1 MAQTRKKYQ
10 RILLMR
16 MHSPLIGKV
25 KHPHHVYPPLPL
37 KYMEALLRRDGGYEV
52 KLIDSW
58 LPSEAGEDLVGKVK
72 AWSPDVSILMANP
85 VDSQAAFEFGTEIK
99 KEDGC
104 FLVAVGQEVGLNLES
119 FLSAT
124 SPFDVALPGESEV
137 EVLSLVNRLN
147 SRGPEKVRAL
157 YRSSSNG
164 LKPFSVNDA
173 DGLPFPTYDRSEI
186 DSYCF
191 SSYPLRMKKKAR
203 WGFVLSSR
211 GCPYG
216 CYFCSPIMRKTY
228 GAKVRTRSAENVADE
243 IEHLMSLGINVI
255 SFEDDDLTAR
265 REHVLSLCRE
275 IRKRKLKINWISH
288 ARIDELDPPLMKEMK
303 EAGCILLRL
312 GVETGS
318 ERVLKLFRKNPRG
331 KNWEETCKAV
341 FAEAR
346 RLGIATNALVI
357 IGSPGETRQ
366 EVEATIRLT
375 LALDP
380 DLIQVHFFT
389 LYPGSPAY
397 DEYKDRLPRDE
408 ISKMHH
414 YNLPLVNLSRLS
426 QEELWELR
434 SLFYK
439 RFFLRPSFVLKHIY
453 HYGIF
458 YIQNPKVFRQLSKVT
473 GIL

>member
-1 MAQTRKKYQ
+1 MVETRKNYQ

-16 MHSPLIGKV
+16 MHSALIGKV

-37 KYMEALLRRDGGYEV
+37 KYMEALLEREGGYEV
-52 KLIDSW
+52 RLIDSW
-58 LPSEAGEDLVGKVK
+58 LPSQTQGDLVERVK

-85 VDSQAAFEFGTEIK
+85 VDSQAAFDFGAEMK
-99 KEDGC
+99 RQDGC
-104 FLVAVGQEVGLNLES
+104 FLVAIGQEVGLNLGS

-137 EVLSLVNRLN
+137 EALSLVKNLN
-147 SRGPEKVRAL
+147 SQGPETVRAF

-164 LKPFSVNDA
+164 LKPFTVNDV
-173 DGLPFPTYDRSEI
+173 DGLPFPTYERDEI
-186 DSYCF
+186 ESYCF
-191 SSYPLRMKKKAR
+191 SSYPLRMKQKAR

-228 GAKVRTRSAENVADE
+228 GAKVRTRTAKNVVDE
-243 IEHLMSLGINVI
+243 VEHLMGLGINVV

-265 REHVLSLCRE
+265 KEHVLSLCQE
-275 IRKRKLKINWISH
+275 IKRRKLRINWISH
-288 ARIDELDPPLMKEMK
+288 ARIDELDPSLMREMR

-318 ERVLKLFRKNPRG
+318 DRVLKLFRKNPKG
-331 KNWEETCKAV
+331 MNWKETCKSV

-357 IGSPGETRQ
+357 IGSPDETR
-366 EVEATIRLT
+366 EEIEATIELT
-375 LALDP
+375 LELNP

-397 DEYKDRLPRDE
+397 EEYKDRLPGDQ
-408 ISKMHH
+408 ISRMHH

-426 QEELWELR
+426 REELWKLR

-439 RFFLRPSFVLKHIY
+439 RFFLRPSFVFSHIY
-453 HYGIF
+453 HYGLF
-458 YIQNPKVFRQLSKVT
+458 YISNPKVFRQLSKVT